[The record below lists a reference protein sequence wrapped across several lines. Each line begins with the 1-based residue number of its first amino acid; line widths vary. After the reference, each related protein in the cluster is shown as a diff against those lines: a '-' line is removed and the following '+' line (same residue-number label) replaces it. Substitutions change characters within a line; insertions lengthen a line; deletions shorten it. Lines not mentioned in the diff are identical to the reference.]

1 MLFTLQAF
9 NKHNRQASLWAFSS
23 FSSAM
28 LSIVLCRKVI
38 QNTYLF
44 SKSIAAIGR
53 AFGIDWKTIQRW
65 FVGHYWLVMHIF
77 GIMNQKFH
85 WKVRTK
91 KAAINGYSLEKERT
105 RTLRSLI
112 WRNVNIITARTV
124 KLYTMLS
131 TDEKNCA
138 FLALTLTKFQ
148 PTLLHHLQAK
158 QEEADSSRR
167 GSVGKHMAVNLSFL
181 EHVANTAKGYHSL
194 QSILRENKSLM
205 EERIKFD
212 DWRLDL
218 INLLSFCPW
227 PTNS

>member
-167 GSVGKHMAVNLSFL
+167 GSVGKNQTHGGQSF
-181 EHVANTAKGYHSL
+181 VSRACS
-194 QSILRENKSLM
+194 
-205 EERIKFD
+205 
-212 DWRLDL
+212 
-218 INLLSFCPW
+218 
-227 PTNS
+227 